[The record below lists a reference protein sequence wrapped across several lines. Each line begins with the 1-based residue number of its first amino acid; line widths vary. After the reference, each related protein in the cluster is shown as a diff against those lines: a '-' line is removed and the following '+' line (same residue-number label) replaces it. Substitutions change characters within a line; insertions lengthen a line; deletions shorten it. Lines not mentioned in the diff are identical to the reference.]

1 MNKRKFDIQKLSE
14 VLNDFSNHK
23 PIAKGLKAIKINE
36 LWKEIM
42 GKNIDAYTNKVKL
55 EKDILYVK
63 INSASLREELSFE
76 KNKIIKLLN
85 NESNT
90 SKIKKIIFH

>member
-14 VLNDFSNHK
+14 VLNDFSNHR
-23 PIAKGLKAIKINE
+23 PIAKGLEVIKINE
-36 LWKEIM
+36 LWKKVM
-42 GKNIDAYTNKVKL
+42 GKNIDAYTNKVKF
-55 EKDILYVK
+55 EKDVLYVK

-90 SKIKKIIFH
+90 SEIKKIIFH